1 MELFT
6 GLSWGLFIY
15 QTIIFSGLL
24 ILLWKF
30 AWKPILK
37 AVNDREENIKGALEA
52 AETTKLEVAKLKSQ
66 NDDMRKE
73 ALAERDVLLK
83 EARIIKDKIVADAK
97 DIAKTESDKIIA
109 SAKEEIKSEKM
120 AALTE
125 IKTQVAALSIE
136 IAEKVVKH
144 DLSGDDKQKALVD
157 SLIDEVNLN

>member
-30 AWKPILK
+30 AWKPILT

-66 NDDMRKE
+66 NDEMRKE

-83 EARIIKDKIVADAK
+83 SARETKDKIVAEAK
-97 DIAKTESDKIIA
+97 NIAKAESDKIIA

-120 AALTE
+120 AALGE

-157 SLIDEVNLN
+157 SLIEEVNLN